1 MSLLFVCVVCY
12 AGLCMDYVGEQG
24 FLFFIFLFFIFYFYF
39 LCSYDSSYGYAT
51 PYYNM

>member
-12 AGLCMDYVGEQG
+12 AGLCMVYVGVQG
-24 FLFFIFLFFIFYFYF
+24 FFFFFIFF
-39 LCSYDSSYGYAT
+39 LSYDSSYGYAT